1 MKLRKDQ
8 KKKKALSLPVFSSL
22 CRLNSFGALSPWLFF
37 LLFFNLKSG
46 FSCGGFH
53 LLLFSKSILEQLSTD
68 GGIQDCSVFAFLC
81 SVIVTEN
88 SFHALNQSDAK
99 LTPIT
104 TWSHTFSRASGSLVG
119 FILSSYWLFKVF
131 PFF

>member
-8 KKKKALSLPVFSSL
+8 KKKKALSLPVFSSW

-37 LLFFNLKSG
+37 FLFFNLKSG

-68 GGIQDCSVFAFLC
+68 CKEESRIALFLLYLLC
-81 SVIVTEN
+81 NCYRKLMSRSVIVTEN
-88 SFHALNQSDAK
+88 SCHALNQSDAELK
-99 LTPIT
+99 PVT
-104 TWSHTFSRASGSLVG
+104 T
-119 FILSSYWLFKVF
+119 
-131 PFF
+131 